1 VKGKGEI
8 HQYSID
14 FGSKIE
20 ENEGYLKSEAIRS
33 IKDRLE

>member
-14 FGSKIE
+14 FGSKIAG
-20 ENEGYLKSEAIRS
+20 NEGYLKGEAIRNM
-33 IKDRLE
+33 KDRLG